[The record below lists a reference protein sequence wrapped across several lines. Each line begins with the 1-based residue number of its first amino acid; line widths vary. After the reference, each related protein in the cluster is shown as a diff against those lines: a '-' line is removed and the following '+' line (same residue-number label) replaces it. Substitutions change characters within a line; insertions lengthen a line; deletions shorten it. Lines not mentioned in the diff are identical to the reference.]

1 MQLPNV
7 DVYLHSGDFEFAE
20 GRVRLRTV
28 LGSCVAVTAWHPGRR
43 LGGMC
48 HFLLPFRRGAPESV
62 HGVALYAEQAV
73 ELFER
78 EFLHRSTSKED
89 YVIKM
94 FGGGS
99 MFPEQSASKTCTG
112 SCKDRSAA
120 VSCRDVPCSNTTL
133 GRALFERH
141 GFVISGGDVGGT
153 GSRQLIFD
161 IWSGDVWVRKGPA
174 AQEKEAK

>member
-1 MQLPNV
+1 MPV
-7 DVYLHSGDFEFAE
+7 PDIDVYLNSGDFEFAA

-48 HFLLPFRRGAPESV
+48 HFLLPLRHRAAENNP
-62 HGVALYAEQAV
+62 GVAIYAEQAV

-78 EFLHRSTSKED
+78 EFLHRGTSKSD

-99 MFPEQSASKTCTG
+99 MFPQHSVSKPCTG
-112 SCKDRSAA
+112 SCKDRSA
-120 VSCRDVPCSNTTL
+120 VVPCRDVPCSNITL
-133 GRALFERH
+133 GRALFEQH
-141 GFVISGGDVGGT
+141 GFVITGGDVGGT

-161 IWSGDVWVRKGPA
+161 VWSGDVWVRKGPA
-174 AQEKEAK
+174 ALDKQAQ

>member
-1 MQLPNV
+1 MPV
-7 DVYLHSGDFEFAE
+7 PDTDVYLNSGDFEFVE

-48 HFLLPFRRGAPESV
+48 HFLLPLRGRAADED
-62 HGVALYAEQAV
+62 HGVAMYAEQAV

-78 EFLHRSTSKED
+78 EFLRRGAGKEEF
-89 YVIKM
+89 VVKM

-99 MFPEQSASKTCTG
+99 MFPRHSASKPCTG
-112 SCKDRSAA
+112 SCRDRSA
-120 VSCRDVPCSNTTL
+120 VISCRDVPCSNITL
-133 GRALFERH
+133 GRALFEQH
-141 GFVISGGDVGGT
+141 GFVITGGDVGGI

-161 IWSGDVWVRKGPA
+161 VWSGDVWVRKGPA
-174 AQEKEAK
+174 ALEKEAK